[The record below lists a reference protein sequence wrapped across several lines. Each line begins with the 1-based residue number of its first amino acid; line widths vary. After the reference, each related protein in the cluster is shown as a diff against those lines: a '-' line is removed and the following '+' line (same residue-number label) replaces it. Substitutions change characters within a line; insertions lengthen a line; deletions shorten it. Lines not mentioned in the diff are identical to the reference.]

1 MEYRGGAE
9 ERFGQGRERAM
20 KFGDFLGELE
30 RKSDLFYL
38 TTQVRCTEGAC
49 RGREGGGVVDL
60 WQGTGGRG
68 VPNIMHYRR

>member
-1 MEYRGGAE
+1 MKVEYRGGSG

-38 TTQVRCTEGAC
+38 TTQVRYREEAC
-49 RGREGGGVVDL
+49 LALEGGGS
-60 WQGTGGRG
+60 
-68 VPNIMHYRR
+68 